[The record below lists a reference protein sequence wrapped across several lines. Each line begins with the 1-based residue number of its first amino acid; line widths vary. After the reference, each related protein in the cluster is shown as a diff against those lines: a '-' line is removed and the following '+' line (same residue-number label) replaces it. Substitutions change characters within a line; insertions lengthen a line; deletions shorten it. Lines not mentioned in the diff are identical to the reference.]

1 MVVGNLE
8 IGHPVFRGEM
18 SGGYSLLAGL
28 FMQISIGVVR
38 AAGQTELSG
47 WSD

>member
-1 MVVGNLE
+1 M
-8 IGHPVFRGEM
+8 FRGEV

-38 AAGQTELSG
+38 AAGQTELTAGQTELSG